1 MFVVVAVVVGG
12 GVAIVVY
19 VVVDPEIKLQNLVQ
33 IRSDSVVVVFVVVR
47 VVTEVMCVI
56 TVLLSQIP
64 ILRLRFISIS
74 AIFY

>member
-1 MFVVVAVVVGG
+1 MFVAVVVDGG
-12 GVAIVVY
+12 GGLAIVVY
-19 VVVDPEIKLQNLVQ
+19 VVVDPEIKHQNLVQ
-33 IRSDSVVVVFVVVR
+33 IRSDSVVVVR

>member
-1 MFVVVAVVVGG
+1 MFVAVVVDGG
-12 GVAIVVY
+12 GGLAIVVY

-64 ILRLRFISIS
+64 ILRLRFIPIS